1 MALNKLYTYTDS
13 TTRERKNDKS
23 IRHVSAEADS
33 AVSSGKENF
42 LHTFNAG
49 TVNEWYVMKKN
60 CDKIRNKRKRR
71 SLHSLVATT
80 YHNAVQ

>member
-1 MALNKLYTYTDS
+1 MALNKLYTYIDS
-13 TTRERKNDKS
+13 STRERKNDKS

-49 TVNEWYVMKKN
+49 TVNEW
-60 CDKIRNKRKRR
+60 
-71 SLHSLVATT
+71 L
-80 YHNAVQ
+80 